1 MTAGAL
7 RLKDKVAMITGIASG
22 MGRHAALTFAREGAR
37 LIGCDVNEDQ
47 GRETAAL
54 VSGAGGDLLFVAADV
69 SQEPQVADIVRR
81 GVEHY
86 GRLDILYNNA
96 GIGPPTDAVAT
107 DLPLD
112 VFEWVMRVNVNGVFL
127 CSKHAIPHLVKNG
140 GGSVINVA
148 SIGGIYGGGVLPITA
163 YGTSKAAV
171 IGLTRQLAVQFAKHR
186 VRVNAV
192 CPGPIETPILDPF
205 FVDPEVR
212 RRFSARIPIG
222 RMGIPDDVIQ
232 LCVYLASD
240 ESSFMTGSIL
250 TIDGGITAS

>member
-1 MTAGAL
+1 MTTGGVRLRDKIAL
-7 RLKDKVAMITGIASG
+7 ITGVGRG

-37 LIGCDVNEDQ
+37 LVGCDVNEDQ
-47 GRETAAL
+47 GQETAAL
-54 VSGAGGDLLFVAADV
+54 VAGARGEMVFVTADV
-69 SQEPQVADIVRR
+69 SREEQVVEVVRR

-86 GRLDILYNNA
+86 GRLDVLYNNA

-107 DLPLD
+107 DLPLE

-127 CSKHAIPHLVKNG
+127 CSKHVIPHLVKNG
-140 GGSVINVA
+140 GGSIINVA

-171 IGLTRQLAVQFAKHR
+171 IGLTRQLAVQFARHR

-205 FVDPEVR
+205 FVDPEIK
-212 RRFSARIPIG
+212 RRFSARIPLG
-222 RMGIPDDVIQ
+222 RMGVPDDVVQ